1 MSRVEAAWSRRA
13 LVAVVGVVAAAAL
26 AACGGPS
33 DAGEPI
39 DGDGTAA
46 TRAPVAAPPTS
57 GPSVAGVRPC
67 PASDSDVAALDD
79 GLPDLT
85 LGCLTKGPAVRLAG
99 LRGTPMVLNVWASW
113 CPPCREEL
121 PYLVDLDRR
130 TADRE
135 LLILGLD
142 LLDRTDPALA
152 VLEDFGVRYP
162 SVIDPDGDARAALG
176 VQAPPVTLF
185 VDADGVVVRT
195 KVGAFAS
202 QAELDDAVTEAL
214 GVRG

>member
-1 MSRVEAAWSRRA
+1 V
-13 LVAVVGVVAAAAL
+13 LVTVLGVVAAVAL
-26 AACGGPS
+26 AACGPT

-39 DGDGTAA
+39 DGDGTPS
-46 TRAPVAAPPTS
+46 TRSPVEAPPTS

-67 PASDSDVAALDD
+67 PESDADVPALDD

-99 LRGTPMVLNVWASW
+99 VRGTPMLLNVWASW

-121 PYLVDLDRR
+121 PYLVDLDLR
-130 TADRE
+130 TSDRE
-135 LLILGLD
+135 LMILGLD

-185 VDADGVVVRT
+185 IDADGVVVRT

-202 QAELDDAVTEAL
+202 QSELDDAVADAL
-214 GVRG
+214 GVRT